1 MENVLEGFYMA
12 AGVLVFCIAAGVLI
26 LSFRGMDR
34 QVVYTKMNLYDQHML
49 SGAYID

>member
-12 AGVLVFCIAAGVLI
+12 AGVLVFCMAAWMLI
-26 LSFRGMDR
+26 VSFRSMNR
-34 QVVYTKMNLYDQHML
+34 QVTYVKTNLYEQHML